1 MPNRTVRF
9 RGFAVGTTPTTVTAT
24 YNGSQIFSGEITTL
38 TSPIPLP
45 ADPSDVGTVPTMFT
59 MELPMDASGNVP
71 MTIISQGNPV
81 TVCQISANYCNIANV
96 VGNTV
101 TFTSSGP
108 DRYFDIFLPPVAVDT
123 NDCRI
128 NVTIGG
134 VPQTITSEQ
143 RGNLLGT
150 WWWSASSNVEIAYDL
165 LITAGLEQKQKTV
178 KTLLNVGF
186 FYDLTDNRLC
196 AIIVT

>member
-1 MPNRTVRF
+1 MINKHIGDIHMANRTVRF

-24 YNGSQIFSGEITTL
+24 YNGSQIFSGEIPTL
-38 TSPIPLP
+38 TSPVLQP
-45 ADPSDVGTVPTMFT
+45 DPSDVDTVPIMFT

-71 MTIISQGNPV
+71 MTIISQGNPI
-81 TVCQISANYCNIANV
+81 TVGEINANYCNIANV

-101 TFTSSGP
+101 IFTSSGADGYDGIYRP
-108 DRYFDIFLPPVAVDT
+108 YPNSATVPADD
-123 NDCRI
+123 RI

-134 VPQTITSEQ
+134 VPQTISSDE

-165 LITAGLEQKQKTV
+165 LITAGLE
-178 KTLLNVGF
+178 
-186 FYDLTDNRLC
+186 
-196 AIIVT
+196 

>member
-165 LITAGLEQKQKTV
+165 LITAGLE
-178 KTLLNVGF
+178 
-186 FYDLTDNRLC
+186 
-196 AIIVT
+196 

>member
-1 MPNRTVRF
+1 MANRTVRF

-24 YNGSQIFSGEITTL
+24 YNGSQIFSGEIPTL
-38 TSPIPLP
+38 TTPVPP
-45 ADPSDVGTVPTMFT
+45 ADPSDVDTVPTMFT

-81 TVCQISANYCNIANV
+81 TVCQIDANYCNIANV

-101 TFTSSGP
+101 TFISSGP
-108 DRYFDIFLPPVAVDT
+108 DGYFNIFLSAADT
-123 NDCRI
+123 NDCRA
-128 NVTIGG
+128 NVTIGE
-134 VPQTITSEQ
+134 VPQTISSEV

-165 LITAGLEQKQKTV
+165 RITAGLE
-178 KTLLNVGF
+178 
-186 FYDLTDNRLC
+186 
-196 AIIVT
+196 

>member
-1 MPNRTVRF
+1 MANRTVQF

-24 YNGSQIFSGEITTL
+24 YNGSQIFSGEIPTL
-38 TSPIPLP
+38 TSPVPP
-45 ADPSDVGTVPTMFT
+45 ADPSDVDTVPTMFT

-81 TVCQISANYCNIANV
+81 TVCQIDANYCNIANV

-101 TFTSSGP
+101 TFTSSGADGYLGIYRP
-108 DRYFDIFLPPVAVDT
+108 YPPNSPTTPVDA
-123 NDCRI
+123 RI

-134 VPQTITSEQ
+134 VPQTISSEQ

-150 WWWSASSNVEIAYDL
+150 WWWSASSNVEMAYDL
-165 LITAGLEQKQKTV
+165 LITAGLE
-178 KTLLNVGF
+178 
-186 FYDLTDNRLC
+186 
-196 AIIVT
+196 